1 MKVLGVVCEYNPFH
15 NGHKYLIEKAKE
27 LTGADFVIAIMSGNF
42 TQSGNIAIYDKFT
55 RAKLAID
62 NGLDLVIELP
72 CIFAISSASYFASK
86 AIQILD
92 ALNIVDYICFG
103 CEDNNLTL
111 LQNISNTIINKEEN
125 IWNDTKNFLDTGI
138 SFANA
143 RENALKNYL
152 SSEEVNIASKSNNI
166 LAIEY
171 LKELK
176 RLNSKISPIAI
187 KREGADFNSVSLNK
201 DNFISA
207 TAIRNYIFENKE
219 KNLSYLKKYVPNNV
233 LEVINNTNAI
243 FNDDFF
249 NFLKFRILDLTKNEL
264 QDINEVT
271 EGLENKIIKSI
282 STSYTY
288 NDFIKNIKSKRYQMS
303 KIKRILLNILLNITK
318 EDFNLIFNSNSLYA
332 HILNVSDAFK
342 SNIGYITKKS
352 SIPIIINK
360 KDFDNIKDD
369 LIKKSISYDLYA
381 SNLYSLI
388 KKEAL
393 NKDFTN
399 KI

>member
-1 MKVLGVVCEYNPFH
+1 MKILGVVCEYNPFH

-152 SSEEVNIASKSNNI
+152 SNEEVNIASKSNNI

-219 KNLSYLKKYVPNNV
+219 KNLSYFKKYIPNNV
-233 LEVINNTNAI
+233 LDVINNTNAI
-243 FNDDFF
+243 FNYDFF

-288 NDFIKNIKSKRYQMS
+288 NDFIKNLKSKRYQMS

-332 HILNVSDAFK
+332 HILSVSDAFK

-388 KKEAL
+388 KKETL